1 MSTGNASAH
10 MLYIA
15 TSAMA
20 DRQRDARD
28 RSQVAH
34 ARRTRVSRFA
44 RR

>member
-1 MSTGNASAH
+1 MSYGDTLPH
-10 MLYIA
+10 MLYVA
-15 TSAMA
+15 TSAIA

-28 RSQVAH
+28 RSQVAL